1 MKKEDF
7 KIPYEL
13 EKKRKVVLK
22 GKVYASNGTLVM
34 AQETT
39 CSLTKKTFKG
49 VCVGINEDFL
59 SNEITI
65 VGSVSEWNLEN
76 FASEWNL

>member
-7 KIPYEL
+7 KMPYEL
-13 EKKRKVVLK
+13 EKSRKVILK
-22 GKVYASNGTLVM
+22 GKVYESQGTLVM

-49 VCVGINEDFL
+49 VCVGINEDWKR
-59 SNEITI
+59 NEIKI
-65 VGSVSEWNLEN
+65 VGSEADWYLEN
-76 FASEWNL
+76 FADDK